1 MQNINEKLTK
11 FTLKYRN
18 GKENVQLMHINVKQN
33 MSQKWSKMQEKNI
46 FQCIKYVYDAIHN
59 FMNILKMLKK
69 TYSKSK
75 AKIHEKWLNLNK
87 IPHLNS
93 LKLHKH

>member
-1 MQNINEKLTK
+1 MQKINEKLTK

-18 GKENVQLMHINVKQN
+18 GKENVQLMHIKVKQN
-33 MSQKWSKMQEKNI
+33 MSQKWIKMQEKTI
-46 FQCIKYVYDAIHN
+46 FQCIKYVYNVIHN

-75 AKIHEKWLNLNK
+75 AKYMKNDLF
-87 IPHLNS
+87 
-93 LKLHKH
+93 

>member
-1 MQNINEKLTK
+1 VQKINEKLTK

-33 MSQKWSKMQEKNI
+33 MSQKWIKMQEKTI
-46 FQCIKYVYDAIHN
+46 FQCIKYVYNVIHN

-69 TYSKSK
+69 L
-75 AKIHEKWLNLNK
+75 IVNLKQKYMKND
-87 IPHLNS
+87 
-93 LKLHKH
+93 